1 MQNSNVSYDY
11 SIALG
16 GLTNYLE
23 RVAEDGN
30 FKIIDHHHA
39 LREVM
44 GPDINLMIDLN
55 GVYNVLQGDGSGQT
69 MGTI

>member
-30 FKIIDHHHA
+30 FKITDHYHS
-39 LREVM
+39 LREAII
-44 GPDINLMIDLN
+44 GPDINLMIDLKCA
-55 GVYNVLQGDGSGQT
+55 SG
-69 MGTI
+69 